1 MLYIFIIQGIISN
14 ILQNKFKLYSA
25 FVDFRKAFDKLN
37 RRILIYKLLRNGLST
52 KFVAMVKSIYSSVRL
67 RVKAG
72 GVLSDAFDNLLGVKQ
87 GEPLYPLLFLFF
99 INDIIDDI
107 STDTADGIVTLNDY
121 LIYLILF
128 ADDTVLFGKTPEILQ
143 HLLDKLFIY
152 CRKWNIEVN
161 IDKTK
166 VVVFRNSWRP
176 VNDHFFY
183 DNMELQIVDSYVYL
197 GMLLHY
203 NGKFLQ
209 TEKRLSQQGARALS
223 SLMNSLKSVYI
234 STEQQCMLFDSMVGS
249 VLSYASEI
257 WGFHRAHDIEVIHNR
272 FCRFVLK
279 IGKNVPTAFLYGELG
294 HLPMYISRRFR
305 ILKYWLHILL
315 YKSKVVYDVYKL
327 LYNDV
332 NNGKT
337 NWVSNV
343 RDLLFSLGLN
353 YVWISQ
359 DASSVSFDFVKQ
371 RIIDQFVQQ
380 WSISVY
386 DCEKLCIYR
395 NIKVEFCHEKY
406 LNFCSNVYLL
416 TKLRSGTLKLNI
428 ELGRYNNTPRE
439 SRLCL
444 CCNMNVVEN
453 EYHFVLVCPAYR
465 SVRTHFLPTYYCS
478 WPNIYKLEHLLK
490 AANKNLTIKLYNY
503 LKAAW
508 KIRCHI
514 IS

>member
-1 MLYIFIIQGIISN
+1 
-14 ILQNKFKLYSA
+14 
-25 FVDFRKAFDKLN
+25 
-37 RRILIYKLLRNGLST
+37 
-52 KFVAMVKSIYSSVRL
+52 
-67 RVKAG
+67 
-72 GVLSDAFDNLLGVKQ
+72 
-87 GEPLYPLLFLFF
+87 
-99 INDIIDDI
+99 
-107 STDTADGIVTLNDY
+107 
-121 LIYLILF
+121 
-128 ADDTVLFGKTPEILQ
+128 
-143 HLLDKLFIY
+143 
-152 CRKWNIEVN
+152 
-161 IDKTK
+161 
-166 VVVFRNSWRP
+166 
-176 VNDHFFY
+176 
-183 DNMELQIVDSYVYL
+183 
-197 GMLLHY
+197 
-203 NGKFLQ
+203 
-209 TEKRLSQQGARALS
+209 
-223 SLMNSLKSVYI
+223 
-234 STEQQCMLFDSMVGS
+234 
-249 VLSYASEI
+249 
-257 WGFHRAHDIEVIHNR
+257 
-272 FCRFVLK
+272 
-279 IGKNVPTAFLYGELG
+279 
-294 HLPMYISRRFR
+294 
-305 ILKYWLHILL
+305 L

-465 SVRTHFLPTYYCS
+465 SVRTHFFA
-478 WPNIYKLEHLLK
+478 NILLFL
-490 AANKNLTIKLYNY
+490 AEY
-503 LKAAW
+503 L
-508 KIRCHI
+508 
-514 IS
+514 